1 MSRYICTQCGT
12 HFNTEDKETSYQV
25 NDNDEQTYCSYACS
39 ASATVGILGRAIESG
54 KVTTITQVTEI
65 LAGT

>member
-1 MSRYICTQCGT
+1 MKFICTQCGT
-12 HFNTEDKETSYQV
+12 HFNTEDKEASYQV
-25 NDNDEQTYCSYACS
+25 NDNDEQTYCSYPCS